1 MASREQVV
9 AYRAAVHG
17 LTGAGVGA
25 TPDAGAVLDV
35 GAQDHPIGATARL
48 ALELRGAGGADMVL
62 VHSVRAAMHLHRS
75 ADLGLLAAALRIDD
89 GAELAQQS
97 IGPFGQEIGPRFG
110 TGLDEVA
117 AVMADVMSD
126 GRPRTKGE
134 LSGAVS
140 PRVARALAPWC
151 EGCGVHHVHDALFRF
166 ATLQAGLTIE
176 VESPRVF
183 RFLPPTAPV
192 RRRGGPERVDDRGTR
207 ESRAQVVRRFV
218 HAAGPVRPAHLAAW
232 LSLTPSAAGGWWS
245 LVEDELHPVTVD
257 GRKGWML
264 AADMPLLEDPPEPPE
279 LRLLG
284 PYDPVTE
291 VVDRELLLP
300 DAGDRRRVWS
310 PAGNPGIVLRDGE
323 IAGTWRRR
331 AAKGRLDIAVTTFDG
346 LPDGW
351 ADAIHG
357 DAQAVGRFF
366 GASDVRVG
374 MAS

>member
-1 MASREQVV
+1 MTSREQVV

-17 LTGAGVGA
+17 LAGADA
-25 TPDAGAVLDV
+25 MPDAGAVLDV

-48 ALELRGAGGADMVL
+48 ALEMRGAAGSDMVL
-62 VHSVRAAMHLHRS
+62 VHSVRAAMHLHRP
-75 ADLGLLAAALRIDD
+75 ADLGLLADALRIDD

-97 IGPFGQEIGPRFG
+97 IGPFGQEIGTRFG
-110 TGLDEVA
+110 AGLDEVA

-140 PRVARALAPWC
+140 PRVAPALTPWC
-151 EGCGVHHVHDALFRF
+151 DGCGVHHVHDALFRF

-176 VESPRVF
+176 VESPRAF
-183 RFLPPTAPV
+183 RFVPPTAPV
-192 RRRGGPERVDDRGTR
+192 RRRGGSEGADDHATR
-207 ESRAQVVRRFV
+207 EARVQMVRRFV
-218 HAAGPVRPAHLAAW
+218 HAAGPVRPPHLAAW

-264 AADMPLLEDPPEPPE
+264 TADVPLLEDPPEPPE

-284 PYDPVTE
+284 PYDPLTE
-291 VVDRELLLP
+291 VADRELLLP
-300 DAGDRRRVWS
+300 DARARRRVWS

-331 AAKGRLDIAVTTFDG
+331 TAKGRLDIAVTTFDG
-346 LPDGW
+346 LPSGW
-351 ADAIHG
+351 ADTLRG
-357 DAQAVGRFF
+357 DAQTVARFV